1 MVKSGKTV
9 KYNDEYEWFGCDGDR
24 IHKKCKPNLNKAY
37 DAINNMSDSEFRKYI
52 SDKNDKKNVNDINEM
67 KDVNVVMI

>member
-1 MVKSGKTV
+1 MGTCFVCGKTV

-37 DAINNMSDSEFRKYI
+37 DAINNMGDSEFNEYI
-52 SDKNDKKNVNDINEM
+52 RGERELLNS
-67 KDVNVVMI
+67 

>member
-1 MVKSGKTV
+1 MGNCFVCGKTV

-37 DAINNMSDSEFRKYI
+37 DAINNMSDSEF
-52 SDKNDKKNVNDINEM
+52 NE
-67 KDVNVVMI
+67 